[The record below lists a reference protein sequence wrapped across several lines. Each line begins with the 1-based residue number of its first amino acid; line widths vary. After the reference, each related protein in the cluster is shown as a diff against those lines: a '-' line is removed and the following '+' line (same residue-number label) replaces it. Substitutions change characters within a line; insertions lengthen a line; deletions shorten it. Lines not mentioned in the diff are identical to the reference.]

1 MDSSKHYPRNI
12 MRNIM
17 RNTVINTVQSN
28 RCLMPLLI
36 SFLTLIASGCTQNP
50 YLGGAAWQR
59 PSNVVAMTPADAQIS
74 ELQRRAQLVDDDNRQ
89 LQIQMAQTE
98 QKAQVF
104 KDEADLLRT
113 QLADVSQQLA
123 SSRIAKE
130 TAESQVKGFQ
140 ATTQLRGNATIRAN
154 TDLAKQAARLNL
166 GGIPIEKDRD
176 VVRVVI
182 PADQVFQPGTA
193 QIHAQAAQVLD
204 PIAAQVRAV
213 FPRQRIGIESYTDN
227 AQIYGG
233 SVATSHQLTSAQAL
247 AVLDFLTRR
256 SGVPGQQLFTVAQGS
271 NNPRQSNETPA
282 GRVANRRIEL
292 VIYPDTF

>member
-1 MDSSKHYPRNI
+1 MNSSKHYLRIKLRNAAK
-12 MRNIM
+12 MTVRN
-17 RNTVINTVQSN
+17 
-28 RCLMPLLI
+28 CPLLTPLLVT
-36 SFLTLIASGCTQNP
+36 FVAFIASGCTQNP
-50 YLGGAAWQR
+50 YLGGSAWQR
-59 PSNVVAMTPADAQIS
+59 PPNALASNPAEARIS

-89 LQIQMAQTE
+89 LHIQMAQTE
-98 QKAQVF
+98 QKAQVY

-113 QLADVSQQLA
+113 QLAEVSQQLE
-123 SSRIAKE
+123 STRIARE
-130 TAESQVKGFQ
+130 AAESQVKGFK
-140 ATTQLRGNATIRAN
+140 ASTQLRGNATLQAN
-154 TDLAKQAARLNL
+154 TDLAKQAAQLNL
-166 GGIPIEKDRD
+166 GGIPVEKDRD
-176 VVRVVI
+176 VVRIVI

-204 PIAAQVRAV
+204 PIAARVSAV

-227 AQIYGG
+227 ARIYGG

-256 SGVPGQQLFTVAQGS
+256 SGLPGQQLFTVAQGS
-271 NNPRQSNETPA
+271 NNPRQSNDTPG

>member
-1 MDSSKHYPRNI
+1 MDSSKHYLRITLRNAAKTTG
-12 MRNIM
+12 RN
-17 RNTVINTVQSN
+17 
-28 RCLMPLLI
+28 CPLLTPFMVI
-36 SFLTLIASGCTQNP
+36 FVAFIATGCTQNP
-50 YLGGAAWQR
+50 YLGGSAWQR
-59 PSNVVAMTPADAQIS
+59 PPNALAANPAEAQIS

-89 LQIQMAQTE
+89 LHIQMAQTE
-98 QKAQVF
+98 QKAQVY

-113 QLADVSQQLA
+113 QLAEVSQQLE
-123 SSRIAKE
+123 STRIARE

-140 ATTQLRGNATIRAN
+140 ASTQLRGNATLQAN
-154 TDLAKQAARLNL
+154 TDLAKQAGRLNL
-166 GGIPIEKDRD
+166 GGIPVEKDRD
-176 VVRVVI
+176 VVRIVI

-204 PIAAQVRAV
+204 PIAAQVSAV

-247 AVLDFLTRR
+247 AVLDFMTRR
-256 SGVPGQQLFTVAQGS
+256 SGLPGQQLFTVAQGS
-271 NNPRQSNETPA
+271 NNPRQSNNTPA

>member
-1 MDSSKHYPRNI
+1 MDSSKHYLRITLRNAAKTTG
-12 MRNIM
+12 RN
-17 RNTVINTVQSN
+17 
-28 RCLMPLLI
+28 CPLLTPLLVA
-36 SFLTLIASGCTQNP
+36 FVAFIASGCTQNP
-50 YLGGAAWQR
+50 YLGGSAWQR
-59 PSNVVAMTPADAQIS
+59 PPNALAANPAEAQIS

-89 LQIQMAQTE
+89 LHIQMAQTE
-98 QKAQVF
+98 QKAQVY

-113 QLADVSQQLA
+113 QLADVSQQLE
-123 SSRIAKE
+123 STRIARE
-130 TAESQVKGFQ
+130 SAESQVKGFQ
-140 ATTQLRGNATIRAN
+140 ASTQLRGNATLQAN
-154 TDLAKQAARLNL
+154 TDLVKQAARLNL
-166 GGIPIEKDRD
+166 GGIPVEKDRD
-176 VVRVVI
+176 VVRIVV

-204 PIAAQVRAV
+204 PIAAQLSAV

-256 SGVPGQQLFTVAQGS
+256 SGLPGQQLFTVAQGS
-271 NNPRQSNETPA
+271 NNPRQSNNTPA

>member
-1 MDSSKHYPRNI
+1 MDSSKHYLRITVRNAV
-12 MRNIM
+12 RK
-17 RNTVINTVQSN
+17 TVRSHC
-28 RCLMPLLI
+28 CLLPLFAAFMAI
-36 SFLTLIASGCTQNP
+36 IASGCTQNP
-50 YLGGAAWQR
+50 YLGGSAWQR
-59 PSNVVAMTPADAQIS
+59 PSNAIAMNPAEAQIS

-89 LQIQMAQTE
+89 LHIQMAQTE
-98 QKAQVF
+98 QKSQVY

-113 QLADVSQQLA
+113 QLAEVSQQLE
-123 SSRIAKE
+123 SSRIARD

-140 ATTQLRGNATIRAN
+140 ASTQLRGNATLQAN

-166 GGIPIEKDRD
+166 AGIPVEKDRD

-204 PIAAQVRAV
+204 PIAAQLRAV

-227 AQIYGG
+227 GQIYGG

-256 SGVPGQQLFTVAQGS
+256 SGLPGQQLFTVAQGS

-292 VIYPDTF
+292 VIYPDKF

>member
-1 MDSSKHYPRNI
+1 MDSSKQYLRIKLRNAAKTTAQ
-12 MRNIM
+12 N
-17 RNTVINTVQSN
+17 
-28 RCLMPLLI
+28 CPLLTPLLA
-36 SFLTLIASGCTQNP
+36 SFVVLMTSGCTQNP
-50 YLGGAAWQR
+50 YLGGSAWQR
-59 PSNVVAMTPADAQIS
+59 PPNALAANPADAQIA

-98 QKAQVF
+98 QKAQVY

-113 QLADVSQQLA
+113 QLAEVSQQLE
-123 SSRIAKE
+123 STRIARE

-140 ATTQLRGNATIRAN
+140 ASTQLRGNATLQAN

-166 GGIPIEKDRD
+166 GGIPVEKDRD
-176 VVRVVI
+176 VVRIVI
-182 PADQVFQPGTA
+182 PADQVFQPGNA

-204 PIAAQVRAV
+204 PIAAQLSAV
-213 FPRQRIGIESYTDN
+213 FPKQRVGIESYTDN

-247 AVLDFLTRR
+247 AVLDFFTRR
-256 SGVPGQQLFTVAQGS
+256 SGLPGQQLFTVAQGA
-271 NNPRQSNETPA
+271 NNPRQSNDTPA

>member
-1 MDSSKHYPRNI
+1 MDSSKHYRPNTLRNSE
-12 MRNIM
+12 RSH
-17 RNTVINTVQSN
+17 RSVT
-28 RCLMPLLI
+28 PLLLA
-36 SFLTLIASGCTQNP
+36 FLMFLASGCTQNP

-59 PSNVVAMTPADAQIS
+59 PPSAVAMTPAEAQVS

-89 LQIQMAQTE
+89 LHIQMAQTE

-113 QLADVSQQLA
+113 QLAEVSQQLE

-140 ATTQLRGNATIRAN
+140 ASTQLRGNATLQAN

-166 GGIPIEKDRD
+166 GGLAIEKDRD

-204 PIAAQVRAV
+204 PVAVQFNAV
-213 FPRQRIGIESYTDN
+213 FPKQRIGIESYTDN

-256 SGVPGQQLFTVAQGS
+256 SGLPAQQLFTVAQGA
-271 NNPRQSNETPA
+271 NNPRQSNATPA

>member
-1 MDSSKHYPRNI
+1 MDSSEHYL
-12 MRNIM
+12 
-17 RNTVINTVQSN
+17 RNTIRNHVLSH
-28 RCLMPLLI
+28 RCMVALL
-36 SFLTLIASGCTQNP
+36 SGFLVVLSLGCTQNP

-59 PSNVVAMTPADAQIS
+59 TPNGVALTPAEAQIS

-89 LQIQMAQTE
+89 LHIQMAQTE

-113 QLADVSQQLA
+113 QLAELSQQLE

-130 TAESQVKGFQ
+130 TAENQVKGFQ
-140 ATTQLRGNATIRAN
+140 ASPQLRGNATLQAN
-154 TDLAKQAARLNL
+154 TDLAKQAARLSL
-166 GGIPIEKDRD
+166 GGLAVEKDRD
-176 VVRVVI
+176 VVRIVI

-204 PIAAQVRAV
+204 PVAVQLNAV
-213 FPRQRIGIESYTDN
+213 FPKQRIGIESYTDN
-227 AQIYGG
+227 SQIYGG

-256 SGVPGQQLFTVAQGS
+256 SGLPAQQLFTVAQGA
-271 NNPRQSNETPA
+271 NNPRQSNATPA